1 MPLPTITTPTYEL
14 NLPSTGKKIK
24 YRPFLV
30 KEEKILILALETR
43 DQNQITNAV
52 KDVLKK
58 CVITRGIKIDD
69 LPTFDIEYL
78 FLNIRAKSIGEDINM
93 IVTCPDDRKTEVDVT
108 VYVDEIKVI
117 KSKEH
122 VKDINLDKDMTLRM
136 KYPSLSQ
143 FIETNF
149 DTEEESQTTVD
160 KTFQLIADCMDT
172 VYTKE
177 DAWESK
183 DYSPNERLEFI
194 EQLSSKQFKQVE
206 RFFATM
212 PKLSHTIE
220 VTNPNTKKK
229 SSIVLE
235 GLADFF
241 G

>member
-93 IVTCPDDRKTEVDVT
+93 IVTCPDDKKTEVDVT

-122 VKDINLDKDMTLRM
+122 VKDITLDKDMTLRM
-136 KYPSLSQ
+136 KYPSLNQ

-177 DAWESK
+177 DAWDSK

-206 RFFATM
+206 KFFATM

-229 SSIVLE
+229 SKIVLE

>member
-1 MPLPTITTPTYEL
+1 MPLPTIATPTYEL
-14 NLPSTGKKIK
+14 ILPSTGKKVK

-30 KEEKILILALETR
+30 KEEKLLILALDSK
-43 DQNQITNAV
+43 DQVEITNSV

-58 CVITRGIKIDD
+58 CVLTRGIKIDD

-78 FLNIRAKSIGEDINM
+78 FLNVRAKSVGEDINLV
-93 IVTCPDDRKTEVDVT
+93 VTCPDDKKTEVPVT
-108 VYVDEIKVI
+108 IYVDEIEVI

-122 VKDINLDKDMTLRM
+122 KKDITLDKDMTLRM
-136 KYPSLSQ
+136 KYPSLNQ
-143 FIETNF
+143 FIENNF
-149 DTEEESQTTVD
+149 DVEDNPQTTVS
-160 KTFQLIADCMDT
+160 KTFQLVADCMET
-172 VYTKE
+172 VFTKE
-177 DAWESK
+177 DAWDSN
-183 DYSPNERLEFI
+183 DYSPEERMQFI
-194 EQLSSKQFKQVE
+194 EQLSSKQFKEVE
-206 RFFATM
+206 KFFATM

>member
-122 VKDINLDKDMTLRM
+122 VKDITLDKDMTLRM
-136 KYPSLSQ
+136 KYPSLNQ

-177 DAWESK
+177 DAWDSK

-194 EQLSSKQFKQVE
+194 EQLSSKQFKQIE
-206 RFFATM
+206 KFFATM

-229 SSIVLE
+229 SKIVLE

>member
-1 MPLPTITTPTYEL
+1 MPLPTIATPTYEL
-14 NLPSTGKKIK
+14 TLPSTGKKIK

-30 KEEKILILALETR
+30 KEEKLLILALESKS
-43 DQNQITNAV
+43 QVEITNSV

-58 CVITRGIKIDD
+58 CVITRGVKIDD

-78 FLNIRAKSIGEDINM
+78 FLNIRAKSIGEDINLV
-93 IVTCPDDRKTEVDVT
+93 VTCPDDRETEVNVT
-108 VYVDEIKVI
+108 VYVDEIEVV
-117 KSKEH
+117 KSKDH
-122 VKDINLDKDMTLRM
+122 TPDIKLDGDMTLRM

-143 FIETNF
+143 FIENNF
-149 DTEEESQTTVD
+149 DTDDEAKTTVD

-177 DAWESK
+177 EAWESK
-183 DYSPNERLEFI
+183 DYSPDERLEFI
-194 EQLSSKQFKQVE
+194 EQLNSKQFKEVE